1 MAVVKHGTTAAFGIE
16 ASPLS
21 IGAHT
26 YIAESMTFSRVGNRI
41 DIADS
46 DGSVTGVAV
55 VSAITEGSCT
65 LQLATET
72 TPIPTVG
79 ATFALSST
87 RNDGTYVITNS
98 ETADSQGEF
107 AKCSINFFASLS

>member
-1 MAVVKHGTTAAFGIE
+1 MAVVKHSTTAAFGIE
-16 ASPLS
+16 ASPLQ
-21 IGAHT
+21 IGAST
-26 YIAESMTFSRVGNRI
+26 FVAENMTFSRVGNRV
-41 DIADS
+41 DIAD
-46 DGSVTGVAV
+46 DTGTVTGVAV

-65 LQLATET
+65 VQLATET

-79 ATFALSST
+79 ATFALSGT

-107 AKCSINFFASLS
+107 AKVSLSFFASLS

>member
-1 MAVVKHGTTAAFGIE
+1 MAVVKHSTTAAFGIE
-16 ASPLS
+16 ASPLQ
-21 IGAHT
+21 IGAN
-26 YIAESMTFSRVGNRI
+26 YFVAESMQFSRVGNRV
-41 DIADS
+41 DIAD
-46 DGSVTGVAV
+46 DTGTVTGVAV

-79 ATFALSST
+79 ATFALSGT
-87 RNDGTYVITNS
+87 RNDGTYIITNS

-107 AKCSINFFASLS
+107 AKCSINFFAILS